1 MRTARFAALALLT
14 ALVVVPYALAESQTV
29 QGTGAIKKLTAN
41 NGDNK
46 VVAKLKGMDAPCEA
60 HYFKVVIFWGK
71 KKAYQADAG
80 CYGTEWI
87 PSLYYQANRNSGQG
101 GKEVKCDKFKV
112 AYDKDLGGYKV
123 VVPRK
128 CMDEAPDKIKV
139 RAEGDNYGSPMPG
152 EAGPTKALARG

>member
-1 MRTARFAALALLT
+1 MRSLLVAAAMLLAL
-14 ALVVVPYALAESQTV
+14 VPFAIADSQTV
-29 QGTGAIKKLTAN
+29 QGTGAIKKMSVN

-46 VVAKLKGMDAPCEA
+46 VVVKLKGMDPPCEA
-60 HYFKVVIFWGK
+60 HYFRAIIFWGK

-80 CYGTEWI
+80 CYQGEWI
-87 PSLYYQANRNSGQG
+87 PSLYYQPNRNSGGQG
-101 GKEVKCDKFKV
+101 DEAVKCGKFKV
-112 AYDKDLGGYKV
+112 AYDKDKGTYKI

-139 RAEGDNYGSPMPG
+139 RAEGDNYASPVPG